1 VDKESQKIAI
11 SPDASREKEDA
22 IERDLRGLRQWRL
35 RTEGAIESSGH
46 ILREWDTAR
55 DESLYC
61 GAMESILGIYPH
73 EMAGTFETWANLI
86 HPDDRPGYRRE
97 IQRVLT
103 EGGPFQIE
111 YRAKRRNGQ
120 YTQLLERGYFI
131 SQMQGASPVLSS
143 MITDVSEIREIE
155 SRLRQAQ
162 RVEAFSQLTGGV
174 AHDFNN
180 MLSVV
185 IGYTQILLEDAGSDG
200 ENSAFLA
207 EIEKAALRAS
217 SLTNQLL
224 AFTKP
229 ATVRRGTVQPND
241 ILNDVAKM
249 LRRLLGEQIALE
261 LDPGENIWAV
271 QADRAQIEQA
281 LINLAAAARE
291 SMPSGGTLVISTSN
305 KAVQKA
311 LLLGHES
318 LSAGSYVLIR
328 MMLESESGRAMS
340 KAFEKKRGVASA
352 VSTVEKNEGVL
363 AVLPADDGKIQID
376 LYLPSAT
383 EPSAPAK
390 KTALRTTAKTARILL
405 VEDDSALRQFAK
417 TVLARLGHT
426 VIEAV
431 DGENALEI
439 LTDKSVPNP
448 DLVITDIVMPRLG
461 GIELAKRIA
470 KFHPEIPILLA
481 TGYPDQQAVAEST
494 APQFELLRKPF
505 AVGELIS
512 KVGSLLEA

>member
-1 VDKESQKIAI
+1 VEKPTPNRATTPEAL
-11 SPDASREKEDA
+11 REKEDA
-22 IERDLRGLRQWRL
+22 VERDLRGLRQWRL
-35 RTEGAIESSGH
+35 RAEGAIESSGH

-73 EMAGTFETWANLI
+73 EMSGTFETWAALI

-103 EGGPFQIE
+103 EGGPFQVE
-111 YRAKRRNGQ
+111 YRTKRRNGQ
-120 YTQLLERGYFI
+120 YIQLLERGYFI
-131 SQMQGASPVLSS
+131 SQLQGTTPVLSS
-143 MITDVSEIREIE
+143 MITDVTELRELE

-185 IGYTQILLEDAGSDG
+185 IGYAQILLEDTGQGD
-200 ENSAFLA
+200 ERHTFLS

-224 AFTKP
+224 AFSKP
-229 ATVRRGTVQPND
+229 ATVRRAAVQTND
-241 ILNDVAKM
+241 VLNDVAKM

-261 LDPGENIWAV
+261 LEAGTGIWSV

-291 SMPSGGTLVISTSN
+291 SMPNGGRLHISTSN
-305 KAVQKA
+305 ETVEEARTV
-311 LLLGHES
+311 GHEP
-318 LSAGSYVLIR
+318 LSPGSYVLVR
-328 MMLESESGRAMS
+328 MLLEPESGRAGS
-340 KAFEKKRGVASA
+340 KAFEKKRGVAAA
-352 VSTVEKNEGVL
+352 VATVEKNEGVL
-363 AVLPADDGKIQID
+363 AVLPAEDGKILIE
-376 LYLPSAT
+376 LYLPSAAGN
-383 EPSAPAK
+383 SAPRKPGKKSRAAK
-390 KTALRTTAKTARILL
+390 SSRILL
-405 VEDDSALRQFAK
+405 VEDDSAVRQFAK

-426 VIEAV
+426 IIEAA
-431 DGENALEI
+431 DGEEALEI
-439 LTDKSVPNP
+439 LASNPKPPP
-448 DLVITDIVMPRLG
+448 DLVITDIAMPRLG
-461 GIELAKRIA
+461 GIDLAKRVA
-470 KFHPEIPILLA
+470 KSHPGTPVLLA
-481 TGYPDQQAVAEST
+481 TGYPEQEAIAASA

-512 KVGSLLEA
+512 KVGTLLRG